1 MDEAEADDEV
11 KMIATNIKRL
21 KIKTGEAR
29 RIILGSDR
37 ILEKYLVKRRW
48 TLSRA
53 FMSLCCVYTIQLSD
67 RPVGPTGRSDRSV
80 QPVGPTVGSCK
91 RSYDRSY
98 DRSDES
104 NLSNSSNRSDQQ
116 LHRLNVH
123 PTVGPT
129 IGPTMQMRSPN
140 QPMKSTYNH
149 DALNDVIFL
158 SALNIT
164 S

>member
-1 MDEAEADDEV
+1 MYSYFV
-11 KMIATNIKRL
+11 QYTRRVMWRL
-21 KIKTGEAR
+21 HDPT
-29 RIILGSDR
+29 
-37 ILEKYLVKRRW
+37 
-48 TLSRA
+48 
-53 FMSLCCVYTIQLSD
+53 
-67 RPVGPTGRSDRSV
+67 VGRTGRSDRSV
-80 QPVGPTVGSCK
+80 RPVGPTVGSCK

-104 NLSNSSNRSDQQ
+104 NMSNSSNRSDQQ

-140 QPMKSTYNH
+140 QPIKSTYNH

-158 SALNIT
+158 SALNIIFVCIPGLLECCFHKLNT
-164 S
+164 